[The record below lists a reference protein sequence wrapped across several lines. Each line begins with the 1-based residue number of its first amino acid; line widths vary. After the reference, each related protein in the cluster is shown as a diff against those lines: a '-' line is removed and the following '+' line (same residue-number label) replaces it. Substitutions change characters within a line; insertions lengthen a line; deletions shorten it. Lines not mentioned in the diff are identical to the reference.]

1 MRDPVD
7 PQVDFSLRSQSRRLA
22 GWGNFP
28 VEECDVYRPEGVAD
42 LAAVVTSAPQ
52 AGVLARGLGRSYGD
66 AALNGGGALI
76 LQERLNRLLAFDA
89 DTGVLECEAG
99 VSMAEILKVFL
110 PRGYFFPVMPG
121 TKFITIG
128 GAIAADV
135 HGKNHHRDG
144 SMSAF
149 VLDFRLLT
157 ASGDIVR
164 CSREENPDLFRAT
177 MGGMG
182 LTGIVLDAR
191 IRMRRVETAYLD
203 VDYEKVGDLDRALER
218 FRDSDAGY
226 AYTVAWIDQLAR
238 GRSLGRSVLMRAN
251 PAPLE
256 GLPPALG
263 RSPLRAARG
272 SRLSVPFMLPN
283 WTLNSLSMGLFNTA
297 FYRSRRSG
305 RAVAGYDDYFC
316 PLDWIRSWNRIY
328 GSRGVLQYQCVIP
341 PEGSRRGLTRI
352 LEALSG
358 ARRPSFLA
366 VLKAFGPESDGLLS
380 FPRPGHTLSL
390 DFPHTGDDLLE
401 DLRRLDRIVLEH
413 GGRIYLAKDACLD
426 PEVFAQMYPGLKRFR
441 SIKAEVDP
449 RGRLTSSLARRLRI
463 VEG

>member
-1 MRDPVD
+1 
-7 PQVDFSLRSQSRRLA
+7 
-22 GWGNFP
+22 
-28 VEECDVYRPEGVAD
+28 VEECDVYRPERAAD
-42 LAAVVTSAPQ
+42 LAAVISGAPQ

-66 AALNGGGALI
+66 AALNRGGAVV

-99 VSMAEILKVFL
+99 VSLAEILEIFL
-110 PRGYFFPVMPG
+110 PRGYFFPVTPG

-157 ASGDIVR
+157 ATGDIVR
-164 CSREENPDLFRAT
+164 CSQEENPDLFWAT

-191 IRMRRVETAYLD
+191 IRLRRVETAYLD

-251 PAPLE
+251 PAPRE
-256 GLPPALG
+256 GLAPEL
-263 RSPLRAARG
+263 RQSPLRVPRG
-272 SRLSVPFMLPN
+272 RRLSVPFMLPN
-283 WTLNSLSMGLFNTA
+283 WTLNSLSMGLFNMA
-297 FYRSRRSG
+297 YYRTRRNG
-305 RAVAGYDDYFC
+305 RAVTGYDDYFC

-341 PEGSRRGLTRI
+341 PEGSHQGLTRI

-366 VLKAFGPESDGLLS
+366 VLKSFGPESRGLLS

-390 DFPHTGDDLLE
+390 DFPHTGPDLLE
-401 DLRRLDRIVLEH
+401 VLRRLDRIVLEH

-426 PEVFAQMYPGLKRFR
+426 PEIFAQMYPGLDRFR

-449 RGRLTSSLARRLRI
+449 GCRFTSSLARRLRI
-463 VEG
+463 VEAA